1 MINQQPLL
9 APRARIPV
17 RSRLDHVPCRPSR
30 RALPRPGDPARP
42 AAYRERL
49 RRAVLAEE
57 RLLERA
63 LLRADDEA
71 ERDALVPF
79 RNAQLLAGL
88 GRRRIQIAPQH
99 AGCVV
104 RTRLLDCRRQPCV

>member
-1 MINQQPLL
+1 M
-9 APRARIPV
+9 
-17 RSRLDHVPCRPSR
+17 
-30 RALPRPGDPARP
+30 
-42 AAYRERL
+42 
-49 RRAVLAEE
+49 LAEE

-71 ERDALVPF
+71 ERDALAPF

-88 GRRRIQIAPQH
+88 WRRRIQIAPQH

-104 RTRLLDCRRQPCV
+104 RTRLLFCRTICVQVSSCKTNDEKINGEMRDKRLEIESVQATST